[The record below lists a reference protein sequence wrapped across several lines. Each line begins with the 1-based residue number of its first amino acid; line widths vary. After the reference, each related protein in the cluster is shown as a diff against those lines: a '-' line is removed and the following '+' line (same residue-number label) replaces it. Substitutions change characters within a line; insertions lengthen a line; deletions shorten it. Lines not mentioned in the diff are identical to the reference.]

1 MYILCCCFC
10 WVVEPHSERCVY
22 HQRVG
27 LPIFQGTFQDKVFL
41 ILFKYQLV
49 IIYLFV
55 EILNELLEIR
65 LVMTFSQQ
73 NNPTQNLVTG
83 ILGRLGNSNLRIQIY
98 SCIYFTLRELLCNFE
113 ISTWLV

>member
-1 MYILCCCFC
+1 M
-10 WVVEPHSERCVY
+10 VEPHSEICVY

-27 LPIFQGTFQDKVFL
+27 LPIFQGTFQDKVVL
-41 ILFKYQLV
+41 ILFKYQRV

-73 NNPTQNLVTG
+73 KNPQNLVTG
-83 ILGRLGNSNLRIQIY
+83 ILGGIGNLNLRIQIY
-98 SCIYFTLRELLCNFE
+98 SSIYFTLRELLCNFE
-113 ISTWLV
+113 SSTWLF